1 MLVAA
6 AALTLS
12 LQLAPVVD
20 DPAAST
26 HVPPSLLAEGPPRP
40 TLRSWTWTA
49 AGAYGFATFGAG
61 LGAMYASNDR
71 SPSPSPRKANLAM
84 AIGAVAGLIP
94 GLLLGNEARHE
105 ESEKTRAY
113 VPIVDVLGS
122 LAAVVG
128 FVVTH

>member
-26 HVPPSLLAEGPPRP
+26 HVPISLFAEGPPRP
-40 TLRSWTWTA
+40 RLRSWMWTA

-61 LGAMYASNDR
+61 IGAIYASDDR
-71 SPSPSPRKANLAM
+71 GPTSNSRKANLAM

-94 GLLLGNEARHE
+94 GLLLGNEARSE

-113 VPIVDVLGS
+113 LPIVDVLGS